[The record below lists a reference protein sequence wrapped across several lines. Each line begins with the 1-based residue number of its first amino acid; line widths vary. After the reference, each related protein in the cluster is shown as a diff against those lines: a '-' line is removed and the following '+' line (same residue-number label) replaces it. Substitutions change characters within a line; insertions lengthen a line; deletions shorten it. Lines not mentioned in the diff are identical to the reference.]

1 MEHVETIDDV
11 LNKKG
16 SIEHLWK
23 IIDPENKF
31 SYKTCVEEWYRMTL
45 TDQRRLYLYLLYRK
59 WRGDGFYGT
68 PYEIVKNC
76 HPYPTNWNGKA
87 MINRLMKENKMVSA
101 KYNGEYGIY
110 TADEARVWEMT
121 DIEPLNFKAPESGK
135 LW

>member
-31 SYKTCVEEWYRMTL
+31 SYKTCVEEWYRMPL
-45 TDQRRLYLYLLYRK
+45 IDQRRLYLYLLYRK

-87 MINRLMKENKMVSA
+87 MINRLMRENKMVSA

-121 DIEPLNFKAPESGK
+121 DIEPLNFRV
-135 LW
+135 

>member
-76 HPYPTNWNGKA
+76 HPYPTNWNGKT

-121 DIEPLNFKAPESGK
+121 DIITLN
-135 LW
+135 

>member
-1 MEHVETIDDV
+1 MEHVETINDV

-45 TDQRRLYLYLLYRK
+45 TEQRRLYLYLLYRK

-76 HPYPTNWNGKA
+76 HPYPTNWNGKT

-121 DIEPLNFKAPESGK
+121 DIITLNFKV
-135 LW
+135 

>member
-45 TDQRRLYLYLLYRK
+45 IDQRRLYLYLLYRK

-87 MINRLMKENKMVSA
+87 MINRLMKDNKMVSA

-121 DIEPLNFKAPESGK
+121 DIITLN
-135 LW
+135 

>member
-87 MINRLMKENKMVSA
+87 MINRLMRENKMVSA

-121 DIEPLNFKAPESGK
+121 DIITLN
-135 LW
+135 